1 MSSQYIASNLDVILM
16 DNLIKPDI
24 LFHVTKQTKLQKNWN
39 ESVGLSVF
47 SYRVMK
53 YWMVVTIFELTLIS
67 D

>member
-1 MSSQYIASNLDVILM
+1 MSSQYIASNLHAILM

-24 LFHVTKQTKLQKNWN
+24 LFNVTKQTKLQKNWN

-47 SYRVMK
+47 SYRIMK